1 MNDKIDDN
9 ATYPIL
15 QVPRNVAEG
24 QTVSEE
30 ITESAEQILMYRY
43 QTNSI
48 KNKEEEKK
56 LSLQN
61 ETFATSNISSPLI
74 T

>member
-1 MNDKIDDN
+1 MNDDIDKN
-9 ATYPIL
+9 TAYPIL

-30 ITESAEQILMYRY
+30 ITESAEQMLMYRY
-43 QTNSI
+43 QTNGK

-61 ETFATSNISSPLI
+61 ETVATSNISSPLI

>member
-1 MNDKIDDN
+1 
-9 ATYPIL
+9 
-15 QVPRNVAEG
+15 
-24 QTVSEE
+24 VSEE
-30 ITESAEQILMYRY
+30 ITESAEQMLMYRY